1 VNNGSE
7 KERGLKHCFRNAS
20 VQSAERDT
28 AMRSLTASQEYPVKL
43 HDRLRI
49 ANRQAIEGRH
59 RAMVRASRES
69 CSAKMDD
76 GTAVSATAIH
86 RK

>member
-1 VNNGSE
+1 M
-7 KERGLKHCFRNAS
+7 L
-20 VQSAERDT
+20 
-28 AMRSLTASQEYPVKL
+28 SLTVSQEYPVKL

-49 ANRQAIEGRH
+49 ANRQAIEGRGH

-69 CSAKMDD
+69 CPAKMEMDD
-76 GTAVSATAIH
+76 GTAVSVTAIH